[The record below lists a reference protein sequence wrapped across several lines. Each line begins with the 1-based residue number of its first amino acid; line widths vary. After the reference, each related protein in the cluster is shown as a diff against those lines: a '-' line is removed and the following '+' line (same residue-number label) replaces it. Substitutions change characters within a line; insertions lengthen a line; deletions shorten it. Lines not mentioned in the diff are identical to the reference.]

1 VTTQYILGDVK
12 VSEHERKHWASGSK
26 DAEEVREILKAVSEF
41 IEGLKEPIKEF
52 LDMMMSSL
60 DGKKLGEEVAKFYRE
75 LKESGMPEDMAKD
88 MVKEFFRKRLES
100 APSLEGLV
108 EALKQGMG
116 RIHRRPER
124 SMMVREGIRSVEEID
139 EYIKLLEEV
148 GRLKPEK
155 EESVRRIISILKNI
169 KESMKKEEEK
179 EEE

>member
-12 VSEHERKHWASGSK
+12 VGEHERKQWASGSK

-52 LDMMMSSL
+52 LDMMLSSL

-88 MVKEFFRKRLES
+88 MVKEFFKKRLES
-100 APSLEGLV
+100 APSLGSLIET
-108 EALKQGMG
+108 LKQAMSKP
-116 RIHRRPER
+116 HRRPDI
-124 SMMVREGIRSVEEID
+124 SMIMRGGIKDVKEID

-148 GRLKPEK
+148 GKIRPEK
-155 EESVRRIISILKNI
+155 EENIKRIISILKNI
-169 KESMKKEEEK
+169 KERKEKEEEK
-179 EEE
+179 KE